1 MLGIIRVIYS
11 KNKLL
16 IAGVFEGKSRRSGSC
31 EQLCKGA
38 AWLHLEVTA
47 EMTDTARLGKRLGAK
62 LDAETGSA
70 PLTRGQYLPIQG
82 KSSACY
88 CFSLCSKIMII
99 EDAVVSVH

>member
-1 MLGIIRVIYS
+1 MLGIIRVIHC

-16 IAGVFEGKSRRSGSC
+16 IAAVFEGKSRRSGSC

-70 PLTRGQYLPIQG
+70 PLTRG
-82 KSSACY
+82 
-88 CFSLCSKIMII
+88 
-99 EDAVVSVH
+99 